1 MKHLKIA
8 ALCAGII
15 GAIAACISIFTAN
28 GGQTTSGSN
37 SPNIEGNG
45 NTVNYGGL
53 HIDQDSIK
61 KHKPNISIEQYQALK
76 EGMTYQEVLA
86 VVKISGTESATLER
100 VQTYTWGT
108 ETYIYMVI
116 SFVDGKL
123 HSKSQSGL

>member
-1 MKHLKIA
+1 MKHLKIV

-15 GAIAACISIFTAN
+15 GAIAACISLFTAN
-28 GGQTTSGSN
+28 SGQATSGAN

-53 HIDQDSIK
+53 HIDQDAIK
-61 KHKPNISIEQYQALK
+61 SQKPDISTEQYQSLK

-86 VVKISGTESATLER
+86 VVKIPGTESATSGR

-108 ETYIYMVI
+108 AAYIYMVL